1 MSTVTPCPIGPV
13 PIRQKMSLSGRDL
26 VPPNLF
32 QLWVRKMEFLQ
43 PTRRIPVLMSSTR
56 ASIQHGIDFEGERA
70 SVKAFMFL
78 LASLLPARFL
88 RCLAQE
94 LLRMAIF

>member
-1 MSTVTPCPIGPV
+1 
-13 PIRQKMSLSGRDL
+13 MSL
-26 VPPNLF
+26 
-32 QLWVRKMEFLQ
+32 M
-43 PTRRIPVLMSSTR
+43 R
-56 ASIQHGIDFEGERA
+56 ASIQLGIDFEGARV

-94 LLRMAIF
+94 LLRMAIFWCYGGSLLSIPLLVDR